1 MPTAIVTGGAIRIG
15 RAMALHLAR
24 KGFDIAL
31 LYHSSA
37 TTSEETIQ
45 EIRLQGV
52 QCRGYAGDLRKLD
65 EAESFIGKVL
75 QDFDNVE
82 LLVNSAANFIQ
93 ENIEQTRL
101 ETLVDTLNL
110 NLMAPYLLMRE
121 YKRKVN
127 KGLIVNILDERVA
140 RTVPTFAVYSV
151 SKVALKHLTELAAVE
166 WGESIRVNGIAPGLI
181 LPPQGAPPDY
191 LEKAAKNVPTRTHGN
206 MNDLLKALDY
216 LMENQFVNGEIL
228 FVDGGA
234 RRTADGELQ

>member
-31 LYHSSA
+31 LYHSSGTDSE
-37 TTSEETIQ
+37 TTIEEARA
-45 EIRLQGV
+45 EGV
-52 QCRGYAGDLRKLD
+52 QCQGYAGDLRNLE

-75 QDFDNVE
+75 KDFGGIE

-93 ENIEQTRL
+93 ENVEETSL
-101 ETLVDTLNL
+101 KTLVDTLNL

-140 RTVPTFAVYSV
+140 KTVPTFAAYSV
-151 SKVALKHLTELAAVE
+151 SKAGLKHLTELAAVE
-166 WGESIRVNGIAPGLI
+166 WGKSVRVNGIAPGLI
-181 LPPQGAPPDY
+181 LPPQGGPPDY
-191 LEKAAKNVPTRTHGN
+191 LEKAAKKVPTKTHGHLE
-206 MNDLLKALDY
+206 DLLKALDY
-216 LMENQFVNGEIL
+216 LMENTFVNGETL

-234 RRTADGELQ
+234 SL

>member
-24 KGFDIAL
+24 KGFNIAL
-31 LYHSSA
+31 LYHSSGTDSAA
-37 TTSEETIQ
+37 TIAEAQ
-45 EIRLQGV
+45 AQGV
-52 QCRGYAGDLRKLD
+52 KCQGYAGDLRNLG
-65 EAESFIGKVL
+65 EAESVIGKVL
-75 QDFDNVE
+75 KDFEDVE

-93 ENIEQTRL
+93 ENVEQTEV

-140 RTVPTFAVYSV
+140 KTIPTFAAYSV
-151 SKVALKHLTELAAVE
+151 SKVGLKHLTELAAVE
-166 WGESIRVNGIAPGLI
+166 WGKSVRVNGIAPGLI
-181 LPPQGAPPDY
+181 LPPQGGPPDY
-191 LEKAAKNVPTRTHGN
+191 LEKAAKKVPTGTHGYLE
-206 MNDLLKALDY
+206 DILKALDY
-216 LMENQFVNGEIL
+216 LMENTFVNGETL

-234 RRTADGELQ
+234 SL